1 MNSPTLDHWEAP
13 PGALEDY
20 LQYWGPTSDAPRV
33 YHIACGLVALA
44 GIVENRVYLQF
55 GGDRI
60 YPNLFALILGPSSFY
75 RKSSS
80 LAKAKRTLK
89 ESYRGDGAGPVLP
102 DEFSREALLKVLSER
117 AQGVL
122 TYSEFSGTLANFG
135 RDYMSGT
142 VQLLADLYDSPAEY
156 KRVIGAQTFTLRNC
170 CLSIL
175 AASQTDWF
183 VEKVKAS
190 DMRGGFLARF
200 TFWPAFTKGEF
211 LAVPPAPDS
220 TLGKRLLQ
228 RLAAIRALEGPV
240 SLEAAA
246 ETHYTRWVE
255 MHERELNNSLNV
267 ADLSPF
273 WSRLS
278 ITTLKL
284 AVLLEMSHRVD
295 LRVSVDAVRQAI
307 TITEFLKSSLRVL
320 FQQDFAFT
328 QPMKDRQKILR
339 LVLSRPGVSRRD
351 LLRASN
357 MLARP
362 FEDVLRTL
370 TQEDSI
376 VVREGKY
383 FATHD
388 DDASVSSAAVSD
400 GPTDTRRPVIP
411 RVK

>member
-1 MNSPTLDHWEAP
+1 VNSPTLDHWEPP

-20 LQYWGPTSDAPRV
+20 LRYWGPTSDAPRI

-44 GIVENRVYLQF
+44 GTVENRVYLQF

-89 ESYRGDGAGPVLP
+89 DGYEGDGPGPVLP

-142 VQLLADLYDSPAEY
+142 VQLLADLYDSPVEY
-156 KRVIGAQTFTLRNC
+156 KRVIGAQSFTLRNC

-200 TFWPAFTKGEF
+200 TFWPAFTKSDF

-220 TLGKRLLQ
+220 ALGNRLQ
-228 RLAAIRALEGPV
+228 RRLTAIRALKGAV
-240 SLEAAA
+240 SLEPAAA
-246 ETHYTRWVE
+246 THYTRWVE
-255 MHERELNNSLNV
+255 IHERELNDSPYV

-284 AVLLEMSHRVD
+284 AMLLEMSHRVD
-295 LRVSVDAVRQAI
+295 LRIGVDALRQAI
-307 TITEFLKSSLRVL
+307 TIAEFLKSSLRAL
-320 FQQDFAFT
+320 FQQEFAFT

-339 LVLSRPGVSRRD
+339 LVLSRPGISRRD
-351 LLRASN
+351 LLRASS
-357 MLARP
+357 MLVRP

-376 VVREGKY
+376 VLRDGHY
-383 FATHD
+383 FATL
-388 DDASVSSAAVSD
+388 DDAAAVSS
-400 GPTDTRRPVIP
+400 GAVSTGTTDTRRPMMA
-411 RVK
+411 RVR